1 MNKNPIGIFDSGIGG
16 LSVVEQIKK
25 LLPSESIIYLADKA
39 NFPYGEK
46 TPEQIKKLSERN
58 VKWLLTQKSKIIV
71 VACNT
76 ATVNAISYL
85 RKRFPLVSF
94 VGMEPAVK
102 PAAKQSRKGIIILSS
117 PKATKSKQ
125 LTLLIKRYTKGL
137 KIVNIGSLELVQA
150 VEKQWNAPRIKK
162 VLEDAIPQKVLD
174 QTDTLVLGCTHF
186 PLIRHHIQKFVGQN
200 IKVID
205 SGEAVAKRIKAVLKE
220 KKLLCIKTK
229 PNYIF
234 FTTGKRERAKG
245 IAFKN
250 LSI

>member
-25 LLPSESIIYLADKA
+25 LLPNESVIYLADKA

-46 TPEQIKKLSERN
+46 TSEQIKRLSKRN
-58 VKWLLTQKSKIIV
+58 VEWLLTQEVKIIV

-76 ATVNAISYL
+76 ATVNAISFL
-85 RKRFPLVSF
+85 RQQFPLIDF

-125 LTLLIKRYTKGL
+125 LTLLINKYAKG
-137 KIVNIGSLELVQA
+137 VRVFNIGSLKLVRA
-150 VEKQWNAPRIKK
+150 VEKQWNSPRIKK
-162 VLEDAIPQKVLD
+162 SLRDSIPQKILEQV
-174 QTDTLVLGCTHF
+174 DTLVLGCTHF
-186 PLIRHHIQKFVGQN
+186 PLIRDHIQKFVGQS

-205 SGEAVAKRIKAVLKE
+205 SGEAVAKRVKAVLKE
-220 KKLLCIKTK
+220 KGHLCIETK
-229 PNYIF
+229 PNYKF
-234 FTTGKRERAKG
+234 FTSGERKIIKG
-245 IAFKN
+245 ITFTH
-250 LSI
+250 L